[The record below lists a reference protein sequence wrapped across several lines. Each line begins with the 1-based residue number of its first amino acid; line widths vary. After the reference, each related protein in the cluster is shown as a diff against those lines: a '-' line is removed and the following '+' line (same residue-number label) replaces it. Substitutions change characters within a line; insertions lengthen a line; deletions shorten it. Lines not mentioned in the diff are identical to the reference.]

1 MVFCFKQKAA
11 YEVRIS
17 DWSSDVCSSD
27 LCVGPRTDGGD
38 DRVNSLLH
46 FYDSFASIGRTAT
59 TQEQLMSGWRER
71 WDDDIDMGGTRTQLA
86 VGASRLRA
94 AADIRLRGQSDGGRA
109 CVFARQIGS
118 ASRRET
124 VGQYAWISGVRGVL

>member
-38 DRVNSLLH
+38 DWVNSLLH

-59 TQEQLMSGWRER
+59 TQEQLTIAWRER
-71 WDDDIDMGGTRTQLA
+71 WDDDIDLGGTRTQLA

-94 AADIRLRGQSDGGRA
+94 DADLRLRGHSDGGRA
-109 CVFARQIGS
+109 CLLARPRID
-118 ASRRET
+118 EL
-124 VGQYAWISGVRGVL
+124 VRGTLASDHCRSSN